1 MLCLQFHRLPPLHPI
16 ILHTLIFLGYPTY
29 RDKTHTY
36 FVRNPLRGISL
47 PFSKGQVSSQGTTT
61 FKMHNLPQTIFLI
74 SSKMV
79 KIFLHRVTT
88 HKIQINTNDA
98 NFIDSQIITIS
109 CIPLQASTRHLT
121 NKRNVHTT
129 TTIFL
134 VALNYLSQVSVSL
147 GHSLAK
153 CPASSQWKHIT
164 SDISRGFL
172 VIIQPPG
179 VLIFP
184 FGKSLKQCPEFLHLK
199 HVI

>member
-1 MLCLQFHRLPPLHPI
+1 
-16 ILHTLIFLGYPTY
+16 
-29 RDKTHTY
+29 
-36 FVRNPLRGISL
+36 
-47 PFSKGQVSSQGTTT
+47 
-61 FKMHNLPQTIFLI
+61 
-74 SSKMV
+74 MV

-109 CIPLQASTRHLT
+109 CIPFIASIRHLT
-121 NKRNVHTT
+121 SKRNVHTT

-134 VALNYLSQVSVSL
+134 VAINYLSQVSVSL

-172 VIIQPPG
+172 VII
-179 VLIFP
+179 
-184 FGKSLKQCPEFLHLK
+184 
-199 HVI
+199 